1 MLTDNWIVCDSVSDL
16 SVQLAHQILITANK
30 SIELNNEF
38 KIVLAGGSSFTG
50 VYEILKESESDWSK
64 WRVYI
69 GDERCLP
76 MGDRNRNDYLINK
89 MWLCNGRIPKER
101 INFIPV
107 ELGAENAL
115 RSYKHTLKNVADF
128 DLTLL
133 GMGEDG
139 HTASLFPDSA
149 YSNTG
154 RSDVLIGRNS
164 PKPPRNRISMSYS
177 RLNRSKYVLKA
188 VCGHAKANALNL
200 WLHGGDLPISKIHGH
215 NEKVFV
221 CKNALAARYLD

>member
-1 MLTDNWIVCDSVSDL
+1 MLKDNWIVCDDVDDL
-16 SVQLAHQILITANK
+16 TVQLAHQILIIANK
-30 SIELNNEF
+30 SIGLNNEF
-38 KIVLAGGSSFTG
+38 KIVLAGGRSFTG
-50 VYEILKESESDWSK
+50 VYDILKESKSDWSK

-76 MGDRNRNDYLINK
+76 MGDRNRNDYIINK
-89 MWLCNGRIPKER
+89 SWLYNGRIPKER

-107 ELGAENAL
+107 ELGIQNAL
-115 RSYKHTLKNVADF
+115 RNYNHILKDVANF

-154 RSDVLIGRNS
+154 ESDVLIERNS
-164 PKPPRNRISMSYS
+164 PKLPRNRISMSYS
-177 RLNRSKYVLKA
+177 RLNRSKHVFKA

-221 CKNALAARYLD
+221 CKNALTAYYLD